1 MAIGD
6 IQHSELPDNLLHEP
20 KGASTAAAGTLYI
33 ADGEGSGTFAKVP
46 VTSLDIAVP
55 SVADL
60 VPTTITS
67 TTTLDGSGLTVAAD
81 GTLTDVAASAAIP
94 VTYTVTINKNA
105 SEVVRL
111 FNNQSQINADIRTAV
126 DNLET
131 KLDAVIDALKGLGLL
146 DD

>member
-33 ADGEGSGTFAKVP
+33 ADGEGSGAFAKVP
-46 VTSLDIAVP
+46 VSSLDIAVP

-60 VPTTITS
+60 TPTTITP
-67 TTTLDGSGLTVAAD
+67 TVTLNSSGLAISPD
-81 GTLTDVAASAAIP
+81 GVLTDIAASPDIP
-94 VTYTVTINKNA
+94 VAYTNKINKNA
-105 SEVVRL
+105 SEVARL
-111 FNNQSQINADIRTAV
+111 FDNQSQINTNIRTAV
-126 DNLET
+126 SNLET
-131 KLDAVIDALKGLGLL
+131 KLDAVITALKGLGLL

>member
-81 GTLTDVAASAAIP
+81 GTLTDVAASASIP
-94 VTYTVTINKNA
+94 VAYTVTINKNA

>member
-33 ADGEGSGTFAKVP
+33 ADGEGSGAFAKVP

-60 VPTTITS
+60 VPTAITS

-81 GTLTDVAASAAIP
+81 GTLTDVAASASVP
-94 VTYTVTINKNA
+94 VAYTVTINKNA